1 MKVSDITFYLL
12 GGKNMGGYKIIDLK
26 NKSITTTGVTV
37 DGIYKEIEGS
47 YRKPLLLTHIVI
59 NGVEKNDAFVNVVIQ
74 ASIYKFSLYGYS
86 WEINSADLVKITA

>member
-12 GGKNMGGYKIIDLK
+12 GGKKMGGYKIIDLK
-26 NKSITTTGVTV
+26 NKSVTTTGVTV

-74 ASIYKFSLYGYS
+74 ATIYKFSLYGYS
-86 WEINSADLVKITA
+86 WEINSANLVKITA

>member
-12 GGKNMGGYKIIDLK
+12 GGKKMGGYKIIDLK
-26 NKSITTTGVTV
+26 NKSVTTTGVTV

-74 ASIYKFSLYGYS
+74 ATIYKFSLYGYS

>member
-12 GGKNMGGYKIIDLK
+12 GGKKMGGYKIIDLK

-47 YRKPLLLTHIVI
+47 YRKPLLLTHVVI
-59 NGVEKNDAFVNVVIQ
+59 NGVERNDAFVNVIVQ
-74 ASIYKFSLYGYS
+74 TSIYKFSLYGYS

>member
-1 MKVSDITFYLL
+1 MKVRDMIFYLL

-26 NKSITTTGVTV
+26 NKSITTTGVTI

-47 YRKPLLLTHIVI
+47 YRKPLLLTNIVI
-59 NGVEKNDAFVNVVIQ
+59 NGVAKNDAFINVIVQ
-74 ASIYKFSLYGYS
+74 TSIYKFSLYGYS

>member
-1 MKVSDITFYLL
+1 MKVSDVKVYLL

-26 NKSITTTGVTV
+26 NKSITTTGVTI

-47 YRKPLLLTHIVI
+47 YRKPLLLTHVVI
-59 NGVEKNDAFVNVVIQ
+59 NGVEKNDAFVNVIVQ
-74 ASIYKFSLYGYS
+74 TSIYKFSLYGYS

>member
-1 MKVSDITFYLL
+1 MKVRDVIFYLL

-26 NKSITTTGVTV
+26 NKSITTTGVTI

-47 YRKPLLLTHIVI
+47 YRKPLLLTNIVI
-59 NGVEKNDAFVNVVIQ
+59 NGVAKNDAFINVIVQ
-74 ASIYKFSLYGYS
+74 TSIYKFSLYGYS

>member
-47 YRKPLLLTHIVI
+47 YRKPLLLTHVVI
-59 NGVEKNDAFVNVVIQ
+59 NGVEKNDAFVNVIVQ
-74 ASIYKFSLYGYS
+74 TSIYKFSLYGYS

>member
-12 GGKNMGGYKIIDLK
+12 GGKKMGGYKIIDLK

-47 YRKPLLLTHIVI
+47 YRKPLLLTHVVI
-59 NGVEKNDAFVNVVIQ
+59 NGVDKNDAFVNVIVQ
-74 ASIYKFSLYGYS
+74 TSIYKFSLYGYS

>member
-12 GGKNMGGYKIIDLK
+12 GGKKMGGYKIIDLK
-26 NKSITTTGVTV
+26 NKSVTTTGVTV

-47 YRKPLLLTHIVI
+47 YRKPLLLTHVVI
-59 NGVEKNDAFVNVVIQ
+59 NGVDKNDAFVNVIVQ
-74 ASIYKFSLYGYS
+74 TSIYKFSLYGYS

>member
-1 MKVSDITFYLL
+1 MKVRDMICYLL
-12 GGKNMGGYKIIDLK
+12 GGKKMGGYKINDKK

-59 NGVEKNDAFVNVVIQ
+59 NGVEKNDTFVNVVVQ
-74 ASIYKFSLYGYS
+74 TSIYKFSLYGYS

>member
-12 GGKNMGGYKIIDLK
+12 GGKKMGGYKIIDLK
-26 NKSITTTGVTV
+26 NKSITTTGVIV

-47 YRKPLLLTHIVI
+47 YRKPLLLTHVVI
-59 NGVEKNDAFVNVVIQ
+59 NGVEKNDAFVNVIVQ
-74 ASIYKFSLYGYS
+74 TSIYKFSLYGYS

>member
-59 NGVEKNDAFVNVVIQ
+59 NGVEKNDAFVNVVVQ
-74 ASIYKFSLYGYS
+74 ASSYKFSLYGYS

>member
-12 GGKNMGGYKIIDLK
+12 GGKKMGGYKIIDLK

-37 DGIYKEIEGS
+37 DGIYKEIESS

>member
-1 MKVSDITFYLL
+1 MKVSDVKFYLL

-26 NKSITTTGVTV
+26 NKSITTTGVTI

-47 YRKPLLLTHIVI
+47 YRKPRLLTHVVI
-59 NGVEKNDAFVNVVIQ
+59 NGVEKNDAFVNVIVQ
-74 ASIYKFSLYGYS
+74 TSIYKFSLYGYS

>member
-1 MKVSDITFYLL
+1 MKVSDVKFYLL

-26 NKSITTTGVTV
+26 NKSITTTGVTI

-47 YRKPLLLTHIVI
+47 YRKPLLLTHVVI
-59 NGVEKNDAFVNVVIQ
+59 NGVEKNDAFVNVIVQ
-74 ASIYKFSLYGYS
+74 TSIYKFSLYGYS

>member
-12 GGKNMGGYKIIDLK
+12 GGKKMGGYKIIDLK

-37 DGIYKEIEGS
+37 DGIYEEIEGS

>member
-12 GGKNMGGYKIIDLK
+12 GGKKMGGYKIIDLK
-26 NKSITTTGVTV
+26 NKSVTTTGVTV

>member
-12 GGKNMGGYKIIDLK
+12 GGKKMGGYKIIDLK
-26 NKSITTTGVTV
+26 NKSITTTGVKI

-47 YRKPLLLTHIVI
+47 YRKPLLLTHVVI
-59 NGVEKNDAFVNVVIQ
+59 NGVDKNDAFVNVIVQ
-74 ASIYKFSLYGYS
+74 TSIYKFSLYGYS

>member
-1 MKVSDITFYLL
+1 MKVSDMIFYLL

-26 NKSITTTGVTV
+26 NKSITTTGVTI

-59 NGVEKNDAFVNVVIQ
+59 NGVEKNDAFVNVVVQ
-74 ASIYKFSLYGYS
+74 TSIYKFSLYGYS
-86 WEINSADLVKITA
+86 WEINSSNVVKITA